1 MEESVTSLPSIED
14 GLELSTK
21 TSQIFL
27 DTDEKSVSRFEHLK
41 EKNIELK
48 KIRGIKKTHS
58 SKTKTKKTRKPIR
71 RKDHGKRRR
80 LGGLGE
86 ADRPRGWRRRAKSGL
101 VLYDPRRQ
109 LRVRGLVTRL

>member
-1 MEESVTSLPSIED
+1 MPSIED
-14 GLELSTK
+14 SLEVSTK
-21 TSQIFL
+21 TSQVFL

-48 KIRGIKKTHS
+48 KIRHIKKTHS
-58 SKTKTKKTRKPIR
+58 STTKTKKTRKPIR

-80 LGGLGE
+80 LGE
-86 ADRPRGWRRRAKSGL
+86 AERPRGWQRRAKSGL
-101 VLYDPRRQ
+101 VRYDPRRQ

>member
-14 GLELSTK
+14 RLEVSTK

-58 SKTKTKKTRKPIR
+58 SKTKKTRKPIR

-86 ADRPRGWRRRAKSGL
+86 AERPRGWQRRAKSGL
-101 VLYDPRRQ
+101 VRYDPRRQ

>member
-1 MEESVTSLPSIED
+1 MPSIED
-14 GLELSTK
+14 RLEVSTK

-48 KIRGIKKTHS
+48 KIKIKKTHS

-86 ADRPRGWRRRAKSGL
+86 AERPRGWQRRAKSGL
-101 VLYDPRRQ
+101 VRYDPRRQ